1 MGGAR
6 MYPLSSDF
14 IQSQIDL
21 YMSKNA
27 GREITPDSIMDICGD
42 RDVATNELERWQSR
56 HKDDSSLLESES
68 GGISVKVYFSIKQDP
83 EQVVIRDK
91 WKKRRGK
98 R

>member
-56 HKDDSSLLESES
+56 HTDVSDLIGL
-68 GGISVKVYFSIKQDP
+68 GNGRLGVKVYYSASQDP
-83 EQVVIRDK
+83 EQVVIRDN

>member
-1 MGGAR
+1 MGSAR
-6 MYPLSSDF
+6 MYPLSGDF

-21 YMSKNA
+21 YMSRNA
-27 GREITPDSIMDICGD
+27 GREITPDNVMDICGD
-42 RDVATNELERWQSR
+42 RGVAINELKRWQSR
-56 HKDDSSLLESES
+56 HEDDSALLESES

-83 EQVVIRDK
+83 EQAVIRDN

>member
-1 MGGAR
+1 

-56 HKDDSSLLESES
+56 HTDVSDLIGL
-68 GGISVKVYFSIKQDP
+68 GNGRIGVKVYYSASQDP
-83 EQVVIRDK
+83 EQAVIRDN